1 MTQQASYGPVHG
13 PPTGEISRRNFMRRM
28 LGVGVGIL
36 SLEFLGGT
44 LAFLWPNLTEGLG
57 AEITLGTADDIN
69 TLSPEWANGLPYIYN
84 QANLFFVNV
93 PASKAL
99 VAEKS
104 NGLVKADTSLPVA
117 DPGANVDEKLAL
129 ADRSVLALWRKCPHL
144 GCQVPQLCDQSEWF
158 ECLCHGSKYTVLGEK
173 RDGPAPRGMDR
184 FPVSVA
190 EGGAYVVNT
199 REVVSGPPPGTVTF
213 DTRVSTDMPHCSG

>member
-13 PPTGEISRRNFMRRM
+13 PPTGEISRRSFMRRM

-69 TLSPEWANGLPYIYN
+69 TLAPEWANGLPYIYN

-93 PASKAL
+93 PASKAR
-99 VAEKS
+99 VAENS
-104 NGLVKADTSLPVA
+104 DGLVQADTSLPVA
-117 DPGANVDEKLAL
+117 DPGANVDEGLAL

-144 GCQVPQLCDQSEWF
+144 GCQVPQLCDASEWF

-184 FPVSVA
+184 FPVSVVD
-190 EGGAYVVNT
+190 GAYVVNT
-199 REVVSGPPPGTVTF
+199 REVVSGDPPGTVTF
-213 DTRVSTDMPHCSG
+213 DPRESTDMAHCSG